1 MGMNKDETDYSLS
14 YDEYLENFRKTHHP
28 RAIAMSKDQYEL
40 MQAREEAQKKREAAR
55 EAGTAE
61 GAWASQKGPSDE
73 ILEKYTGKVDPTPEE
88 VEDVVNEIIER
99 RITPDQQGI
108 QSKGNPDENKVA
120 NQDNPYDTRSIGDKA
135 LDYMLQKG
143 LISKK
148 FYDKITNQENID
160 DTRAIGATKEELDYM
175 LQNGLISKAAYD
187 KQIAALNTPEV
198 QEAMEAG
205 AKKADETVWDPT
217 DRDASDDDGNDDG
230 SDDDDGGGGSEP
242 EDNCKKSM
250 MSIWDAYRAGLIDK
264 ETAGYFTIDAIAT
277 LAKNLGRSIGN
288 VGAQFSGG
296 TIDNGHDESK
306 WGQRQNAMLS
316 EEIQKEKEGVGSAAS
331 RQAESESLDNQ
342 AKRIRNAYTPKQLE
356 QQIEMFKKELEMAD
370 INLDMA
376 HSRTDLI
383 NFIKSDPNYANSPFK
398 MGMVAYLTQNGVGG
412 AVNNAS
418 STLLDAMN
426 WAITLVK

>member
-1 MGMNKDETDYSLS
+1 MAKNENEIDYSLS

-28 RAIAMSKDQYEL
+28 RAIALSKDQFEL
-40 MQAREEAQKKREAAR
+40 EKAKREAQKKREAAR

-73 ILEKYTGKVDPTPEE
+73 IVEKYTGKENPTKEE
-88 VEDVVNEIIER
+88 VKDVVNEIIER
-99 RITPDQQGI
+99 KITPDQQGI
-108 QSKGNPDENKVA
+108 QSKGNPGDNNIA
-120 NQDNPYDTRSIGDKA
+120 NPDA
-135 LDYMLQKG
+135 LDT
-143 LISKK
+143 SEV
-148 FYDKITNQENID
+148 DK
-160 DTRAIGATKEELDYM
+160 
-175 LQNGLISKAAYD
+175 LQNELKSMAQTEDNMEPGTWS
-187 KQIAALNTPEV
+187 NTPEQV
-198 QEAMEAG
+198 EEAKNKAG
-205 AKKADETVWDPT
+205 ITKEVPGSTSAGDGNNGG
-217 DRDASDDDGNDDG
+217 SDDDGSDG
-230 SDDDDGGGGSEP
+230 SDDGGGVSEL
-242 EDNCKKSM
+242 DKDYKKSM

-306 WGQRQNAMLS
+306 WGQRQKAVME
-316 EEIQKEKEGVGSAAS
+316 EEIQKELEGLGSKAS

-370 INLDMA
+370 INLEMA
-376 HSRTDLI
+376 HSKTDLI
-383 NFIKSDPNYANSPFK
+383 KFIKSDPNYANSPFK

>member
-1 MGMNKDETDYSLS
+1 MAGTYYPKEMYNLPYEQAKAMYGSGVG
-14 YDEYLENFRKTHHP
+14 NNIHF
-28 RAIAMSKDQYEL
+28 MSKDQFE
-40 MQAREEAQKKREAAR
+40 QEKARIEKQNKMAVNEGKSDWWTQPGEA
-55 EAGTAE
+55 
-61 GAWASQKGPSDE
+61 
-73 ILEKYTGKVDPTPEE
+73 EKIVERFTGKANPTKEE
-88 VEDVVNEIIER
+88 VSEKANEIIER
-99 RITPDQQGI
+99 RITPEQQGTL
-108 QSKGNPDENKVA
+108 SKGNPDENKFDIQDDIYFTIKDKIEQGK
-120 NQDNPYDTRSIGDKA
+120 NQINKIVDK
-135 LDYMLQKG
+135 
-143 LISKK
+143 IV
-148 FYDKITNQENID
+148 DKITGKSDNID

-175 LQNGLISKAAYD
+175 LQNGLISKYAYD
-187 KQIAALNTPEV
+187 KQIAALKTPEV
-198 QEAMEAG
+198 QEAMDRGE
-205 AKKADETVWDPT
+205 KKADETVWDPT
-217 DRDASDDDGNDDG
+217 DRDASDDD
-230 SDDDDGGGGSEP
+230 DDGGGSESGP
-242 EDNCKKSM
+242 DENYKKSM

-306 WGQRQNAMLS
+306 WGQRQNAVLN
-316 EEIQKEKEGVGSAAS
+316 EEIGKETESLGGAAG
-331 RQAESESLDNQ
+331 RKAESESLDNE

-356 QQIEMFKKELEMAD
+356 QQIEMFEKELEMAG

-383 NFIKSDPNYANSPFK
+383 NFIKSDPDYANNPFK

-426 WAITLVK
+426 WMLTLVK